1 MAEDILMI
9 RIHPKLKHLLRL
21 RAAQQMTTMSSL
33 AARFISGVLGSP
45 SPEEAVLL
53 APSGDQKHPVARVDV
68 PAQGE

>member
-21 RAAQQMTTMSSL
+21 RAAQQMTTMSAL
-33 AARFISGVLGSP
+33 AAHFVGIVLGSP

-53 APSGDQKHPVARVDV
+53 APADDQMLPVARADA
-68 PAQGE
+68 PAQGK